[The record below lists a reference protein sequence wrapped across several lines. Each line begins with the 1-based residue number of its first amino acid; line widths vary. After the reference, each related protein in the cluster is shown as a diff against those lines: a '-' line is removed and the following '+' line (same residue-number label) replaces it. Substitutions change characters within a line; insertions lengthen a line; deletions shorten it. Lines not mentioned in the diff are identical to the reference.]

1 MITGLQKKV
10 MSLERRLQENLSEDE
25 HLQELLAE
33 VNSSLLTAAV
43 VRRELVT

>member
-25 HLQELLAE
+25 HMQELLEE
-33 VNSSLLTAAV
+33 VNSSLLTATV
-43 VRRELVT
+43 ISIR